1 MKTPKPTLFC
11 GMIKIAIV
19 DDKRIMRVERSRDIS
34 ASNKIKVLFTAQ
46 NGQEFLE
53 IMKELPVNEL
63 PEIVLMDIDMPEK
76 NGIET
81 VRDAKTIYPNVEF
94 LMLTVFDD
102 DQKIFEA
109 VKAGASG
116 YLLKE
121 ESSSNIC
128 TFIEQVKEFRTVPMS
143 PAIARK
149 ALRLL
154 TSQPQIENNNTENK
168 TPLTPRE
175 VEVLKGLVDG
185 LDYKEI
191 AEQLFVSPNTVR
203 NQISSIYQ
211 KLHVTCKVDAVKVAL
226 KSGIIN

>member
-1 MKTPKPTLFC
+1 
-11 GMIKIAIV
+11 MIKIAIV

-34 ASNKIKVLFTAQ
+34 ASNQIKVLFTAQ

-53 IMKELPVNEL
+53 MMKELPRNEQ

-76 NGIET
+76 NGIDT
-81 VRDAKTIYPNVEF
+81 VRDAKAIYPSIEF

-102 DQKIFEA
+102 DDKIFEA

-116 YLLKE
+116 YLLKD
-121 ESSSNIC
+121 ESSANII
-128 TFIEQVKEFRTVPMS
+128 TFIHQVKEFRTVPMS

-154 TSQPQIENNNTENK
+154 CSNSTVETSPSTSSNN
-168 TPLTPRE
+168 LTPRE
-175 VEVLKGLVDG
+175 IEVLKGLVDG

-191 AEQLFVSPNTVR
+191 AEQLIVSPNTVR

-211 KLHVTCKVDAVKVAL
+211 KLHVTCKVDAVKIAI
-226 KSGIIN
+226 KSGIVS

>member
-1 MKTPKPTLFC
+1 
-11 GMIKIAIV
+11 MIKIAIV
-19 DDKRIMRVERSRDIS
+19 DDKRIMRVERSREIS
-34 ASNKIKVLFTAQ
+34 ASNQIKILFTSQ

-53 IMKELPVNEL
+53 IMKDCLKEEL

-76 NGIET
+76 NGIDT

-102 DQKIFEA
+102 DEKIFEA

-116 YLLKE
+116 YLLKD
-121 ESSSNIC
+121 ESSASII
-128 TFIEQVKEFRTVPMS
+128 TFIQQVKEFRTVPMS

-154 TSQPQIENNNTENK
+154 CSNPSIEKKQSNT
-168 TPLTPRE
+168 TDLTPRE
-175 VEVLKGLVDG
+175 IEVLRGLVDG

-191 AEQLFVSPNTVR
+191 AEQLIVSPNTVR

-211 KLHVTCKVDAVKVAL
+211 KLHVTCKVDAVKIAI
-226 KSGIIN
+226 KSGIVS

>member
-1 MKTPKPTLFC
+1 
-11 GMIKIAIV
+11 MIKIALV
-19 DDKRIMRVERSRDIS
+19 DDKRIMRVERSREIS
-34 ASNKIKVLFTAQ
+34 ASNQIKILFTAQ

-53 IMKELPVNEL
+53 IMKERSKDEL

-76 NGIET
+76 NGIDT
-81 VRDAKTIYPNVEF
+81 VRDAKAIYPNVEF

-102 DQKIFEA
+102 DEKIFEA

-116 YLLKE
+116 YLLKD
-121 ESSSNIC
+121 ESSANII
-128 TFIEQVKEFRTVPMS
+128 TFIQQVKEFRTVPMS

-154 TSQPQIENNNTENK
+154 SSNPSIQKCSSTT
-168 TPLTPRE
+168 TDLTPRE
-175 VEVLKGLVDG
+175 IEVLKGLVGG

-191 AEQLFVSPNTVR
+191 AQQLFVSPNTVR

>member
-1 MKTPKPTLFC
+1 
-11 GMIKIAIV
+11 MIKIAIV
-19 DDKRIMRVERSRDIS
+19 DDKRIMRVERSREIS
-34 ASNKIKVLFTAQ
+34 VSNQIKVLFTAQ

-53 IMKELPVNEL
+53 IMKESSKSKDEL

-76 NGIET
+76 NGIDT
-81 VRDAKTIYPNVEF
+81 VRDAKAIYPNVEF

-102 DQKIFEA
+102 DEKIFEA

-116 YLLKE
+116 YLLKD
-121 ESSSNIC
+121 ESSASII
-128 TFIEQVKEFRTVPMS
+128 TFIQQVKEFRTVPMS

-154 TSQPQIENNNTENK
+154 CANSSIEKSPSIT
-168 TPLTPRE
+168 TDLTPRE
-175 VEVLKGLVDG
+175 IDVLKGLVNG

-226 KSGIIN
+226 KSGIVN

>member
-1 MKTPKPTLFC
+1 
-11 GMIKIAIV
+11 MIKIAIV
-19 DDKRIMRVERSRDIS
+19 DDKRIMRVERSREIS
-34 ASNKIKVLFTAQ
+34 ISNEIKVVFTSQ

-53 IMKELPVNEL
+53 IMKELQKNEY
-63 PEIVLMDIDMPEK
+63 PDVVLMDIDMPEK

-81 VRDAKTIYPNVEF
+81 VRDAKAVYPTIEF

-102 DQKIFEA
+102 DEKIFEA

-116 YLLKE
+116 YLLKD
-121 ESSSNIC
+121 ESSASII
-128 TFIEQVKEFRTVPMS
+128 TFIKQVKEFRTVPMS

-154 TSQPQIENNNTENK
+154 STNTTLETKVSSNNN
-168 TPLTPRE
+168 LSPRE
-175 VEVLKGLVDG
+175 IEVLKGLVGG

-211 KLHVTCKVDAVKVAL
+211 KLHVTCKVDAVKIAL
-226 KSGIIN
+226 KSGFIQ